1 MGKKSTSLR
10 EITQYRKA
18 RLLLT
23 LFAWLSPRKE
33 RQLLSQVIKM
43 KNKLPSPREIT
54 QYKRGTSVTPSLCM
68 VQPTKRKTTA
78 VSLSMKKCYCL
89 LFSPLVA
96 EYVWNLMIRIRAAGG
111 VEIFIKIMW
120 ISVFDHKSN
129 HIHMYFVHLNL
140 YDAQKTTLSIMTS
153 LKIASAPPPVTWSC
167 GREPNC
173 GTRDVI
179 SMTNS
184 FTQALFN
191 SCAKI

>member
-1 MGKKSTSLR
+1 MVKPPK
-10 EITQYRKA
+10 RKTTA
-18 RLLLT
+18 VT
-23 LFAWLSPRKE
+23 GHK
-33 RQLLSQVIKM
+33 KM

-54 QYKRGTSVTPSLCM
+54 QYRRGTSVTPSPCM

-120 ISVFDHKSN
+120 MLVFDHKSN

-167 GREPNC
+167 GRELNC
-173 GTRDVI
+173 GTRGVI